1 MKKSDSWSCFAVI
14 NKQIPKVIINWSF
27 CIIFW
32 QAKYT
37 LFKCSLEPKSVN
49 NYIFLD
55 KKVTCNC
62 LNLTV
67 VNIAL
72 IIVNVNSVNSKIKN
86 EKKDK

>member
-1 MKKSDSWSCFAVI
+1 M
-14 NKQIPKVIINWSF
+14 
-27 CIIFW
+27 
-32 QAKYT
+32 
-37 LFKCSLEPKSVN
+37 N

-62 LNLTV
+62 SNLTA

-86 EKKDK
+86 EKRGK